1 MPLSEIDFGK
11 SIVPLIEGE
20 DAFFVDTNV
29 LVAYFY
35 EKDIKHWSLWCNG
48 DMDRWRSLDKRIR
61 FR

>member
-11 SIVPLIEGE
+11 SILPVHSGE

-35 EKDIKHWSLWCNG
+35 ENDIKHLPCF
-48 DMDRWRSLDKRIR
+48 LFLTYLI
-61 FR
+61 